1 MAVRI
6 TDELV
11 KSLTPPEA
19 GNKITYDNVVRGF
32 GVRITKAGTRAFVLN
47 YRVAGRER
55 RIKIGRYPDWSVEK
69 ARKQAKSYKQDVDR
83 DIDPLGK
90 RQAERAAP
98 TVGDL
103 CDRYITD
110 HLPDKRESSA
120 RDDKAMIENIIRPKL
135 GSDKVAAI
143 EQGQLRHLH
152 RSLASTPYRAN
163 RVLALLSKMFELS
176 IGWKMRPDNPAK
188 RIKKFPEIKR
198 ERFLSADEIKAL
210 VKALDEYK
218 DQTAANI
225 VRLLLLT
232 GARSGEVRS
241 MRWSQLDLETGVWV
255 KPAATTKQGK
265 VHRAPLSDVADGAV
279 ALLKGIHRAAPRDE
293 DGNLL
298 SDYLFPG
305 PISNKPIAEI
315 KDEWADIASK
325 AGIYGPGTA
334 KHCRLHDLRHNYA
347 SVLASRGEG
356 LVVIGQL
363 LGHTQMATTL
373 RYSHLSDDPQRRA
386 TNLVANVIS
395 GKPSGKVVKLR
406 KQAKR

>member
-120 RDDKAMIENIIRPKL
+120 RDDKAMIKNIIRPKL

-143 EQGQLRHLH
+143 EQGQLVKLH
-152 RSLASTPYRAN
+152 RSLVSTPYRAN
-163 RVLALLSKMFELS
+163 RVLALVSKMLELAIS
-176 IGWKMRPDNPAK
+176 WKMRPDNPAK
-188 RIKKFPEIKR
+188 GIKKFPEIKR

-232 GARSGEVRS
+232 GARTGEVRS
-241 MRWSQLDLETGVWV
+241 MQWSQLDLDSGVWV
-255 KPAATTKQGK
+255 KPAATTKQAK
-265 VHRAPLSDVADGAV
+265 LHRVPLSDGAV
-279 ALLKGIHRAAPRDE
+279 ALLKSIHLAAPRNE
-293 DGNLL
+293 EGNLE
-298 SDYLFPG
+298 SEYLFPG
-305 PISNKPIAEI
+305 PISEKPIAEI
-315 KDEWADIASK
+315 KDEWADIATN

-334 KHCRLHDLRHNYA
+334 KHCRLHDLRHTYA
-347 SVLASRGEG
+347 SLLVSRG
-356 LVVIGQL
+356 LSLPIIGQL
-363 LGHTQMATTL
+363 LGHTQVATTA
-373 RYSHLSDDPQRRA
+373 RYSHLFDDPLRKA
-386 TNLVANVIS
+386 TNLVSNVIS
-395 GKPSGKVVKLR
+395 GKPSGKIVKLQKR
-406 KQAKR
+406 AKR